1 VMDRDQTMPETVRSY
16 APSATEIADNQWLPD
31 AEIAFYA
38 EEFERSGFQGALN
51 WYRASLDPHLV
62 ADLTLFSGKA
72 IDVPSIFIS
81 GQSDWGTYQTPG
93 ALDIMRRSAFAHMTG
108 VRLVPGAGHWVQQ
121 EQPESVVE
129 HLHALL
135 TIKA

>member
-1 VMDRDQTMPETVRSY
+1 VRPY
-16 APSATEIADNQWLPD
+16 APSATEIAGNQWLPD
-31 AEIAFYA
+31 AEIGVYA
-38 EEFERSGFQGALN
+38 DEYERTGFQGGLN
-51 WYRASLDPHLV
+51 WYRASLEQHLV
-62 ADLTLFSGKA
+62 ADLALFSGKA
-72 IDVPSIFIS
+72 IDVPSMFIS

-93 ALDIMRRSAFAHMTG
+93 ALDIMRERAFAHMTG

-135 TIKA
+135 TIEV